1 MQAMLLNA
9 FANPALFE
17 LGEVAKPSPGPGQV
31 LIRNVAAGINPIDWK
46 TGTGGGPAAL
56 QGDFPIILGWE
67 CAGVVEAVGEN
78 CKAYNP
84 GDQVLGFLNFP
95 NPARC
100 LAEYVVADMSHICPK
115 PAALS
120 FIEAGAIPLA
130 GITAWQALALGGHD
144 LTGKRVLILAGAG
157 GVGHLAIQIAKL
169 HGAEHVAT
177 TASAARHQLL
187 ESLGADACY
196 DYHETDCLATA
207 GQFDLI
213 LDGMGGQVGIDC
225 LTALATDGLLI
236 TLPSVTADAVIAAAE
251 AQGKQAQGIRANPN
265 GNQLRALAKA
275 LAEGD
280 IKVLIE
286 RTYTLDQLN
295 QAMDLSRSGH
305 AQGKIVIEI
314 GN

>member
-9 FANPALFE
+9 FSSPAVFD
-17 LGEVAKPSPGPGQV
+17 LGEVPKPTPGPGQV

-67 CAGVVEAVGEN
+67 CAGVIEAVGDN
-78 CKAYNP
+78 CKAFNA

-95 NPARC
+95 NPGRC
-100 LAEYVVADMSHICPK
+100 LAEYVVADMAHICPK
-115 PAALS
+115 PETVS

-144 LTGKRVLILAGAG
+144 LSGKRVLIVAGAG

-169 HGAEHVAT
+169 QGAEHIAT
-177 TASAARHQLL
+177 TASTARHALL
-187 ESLGADACY
+187 RELGADACY
-196 DYHETDCLATA
+196 DYHQPDHLADA
-207 GQFDLI
+207 GEFDLI
-213 LDGMGGQVGIDC
+213 IDGMGGQVGIDC
-225 LTALATDGLLI
+225 ITALNTDGLLV
-236 TLPSVTADAVIAAAE
+236 TLPSVTATAVIDAANA
-251 AQGKQAQGIRANPN
+251 ANKQAQGIRANPN
-265 GNQLRALAKA
+265 GNQLRALIKA
-275 LAEGD
+275 LADGQ

-286 RTYTLDQLN
+286 RSFTLDQLN
-295 QAMDLSRSGH
+295 EAMDLSRSGH